1 MTLAQ
6 ILTLALL
13 GAALYF
19 FYASGYLPVSSRIAL
34 LYAGGFPF
42 RTQHN
47 RIEARFSGCPRL
59 EALAAA
65 AARWAL
71 VSPAAGDGAKQR

>member
-13 GAALYF
+13 AAALYF

-47 RIEARFSGCPRL
+47 RR
-59 EALAAA
+59 
-65 AARWAL
+65 
-71 VSPAAGDGAKQR
+71 